1 MQLEQMTWEQQIKH
15 PPFEKG
21 PMQDMLLSVIG
32 GLVKRIEALE
42 TKPHTITEAISEKLH
57 KHKKH
62 EEATG

>member
-1 MQLEQMTWEQQIKH
+1 MQLEQMTWEQAIKH
-15 PPFEKG
+15 VPLEG
-21 PMQDMLLSVIG
+21 TTRDMLLSVIG

-62 EEATG
+62 DDSE

>member
-1 MQLEQMTWEQQIKH
+1 MQLNEMNWEQQIKH
-15 PPFEKG
+15 VPLEG
-21 PMQDMLLSVIG
+21 TTRDMLLAVVG

-62 EEATG
+62 DDSE

>member
-15 PPFEKG
+15 VPLEG
-21 PMQDMLLSVIG
+21 TTRDMLLAVVG

-62 EEATG
+62 DDSE